1 MSDSCNMG
9 DGQTHISNLL
19 FDSKYLGVLKH
30 SWDFFSSDVVKHADM
45 IVTKGKVFMLTDA

>member
-1 MSDSCNMG
+1 MG

>member
-1 MSDSCNMG
+1 MG

-45 IVTKGKVFMLTDA
+45 TVTKGKVFMLTDA